1 MKFLVDAQLPKKL
14 ADFLKTKGVDAIHT
28 LDLPGKNHTTDEQVI
43 EISSRENRVVITKD
57 ADFFDSH
64 LLRHLPGKVIMVKT
78 GNIHNKE
85 LITLFDGH
93 FDFICE
99 ELIKYNYVEISI
111 DAIVIL

>member
-14 ADFLKTKGVDAIHT
+14 ADFLITKGVDAIHT

-57 ADFFDSH
+57 ADFFDSY
-64 LLRHLPGKVIMVKT
+64 LLHHLPEKLVMIKT

-85 LITLFDGH
+85 LIALFERH
-93 FDFICE
+93 FDFICNG
-99 ELIKYNYVEISI
+99 LKKYNYVEISTE
-111 DAIVIL
+111 AIVIL